1 MSKLVEVMVTGASPE
16 VKARIEAFK
25 KIRQQEEE
33 ARKRLSIV
41 RHKIA
46 VISGKGGVG
55 KSFVST
61 SIALTL
67 AKKGYKVGLLD
78 SDLHGP
84 SIPKLL
90 GLQGQKM
97 SAGPPGIFPVDG
109 PLGLKVVSIDFML
122 PSENAPV
129 IWRGPLKTGAIRQLL
144 SMVMWGPLDFL
155 VIDLPPGTGDEPL
168 SIVQLIKDL
177 DGTVI
182 VTSPSDL
189 ARVVVKK
196 AVAFA
201 KQLKVPIIGI
211 IENMSYLKCPRCG
224 EVIRVFG
231 QGAGK
236 KICKEMDVEFLGEIP
251 IDPRISE
258 CTTRGK
264 HFLEC
269 YPESDVARTVD
280 TIAEKI
286 VSKIKEMKE

>member
-1 MSKLVEVMVTGASPE
+1 MSKLVEVMVTSVSPE
-16 VKARIEAFK
+16 AKAKIEVFK

-144 SMVMWGPLDFL
+144 SIVVWGPLDFL

-189 ARVVVKK
+189 ARAVVKK
-196 AVAFA
+196 TVAFA

-211 IENMSYLKCPRCG
+211 IENMSYLKCPKCG

-258 CTTRGK
+258 CTARGK

-269 YPESDVARTVD
+269 YPESDVARAVD

-286 VSKIKEMKE
+286 VSKVKRMKE

>member
-1 MSKLVEVMVTGASPE
+1 MTGVSPE

-33 ARKRLSIV
+33 ARKRLSNV

-46 VISGKGGVG
+46 IISGKGGVG

-144 SMVMWGPLDFL
+144 SMVVWRPLDFL

-196 AVAFA
+196 AVTFA
-201 KQLKVPIIGI
+201 KHLKVPIIGI
-211 IENMSYLKCPRCG
+211 IENMSYLKCPNCG
-224 EVIRVFG
+224 EIIRVFG

-236 KICKEMDVEFLGEIP
+236 KICEEMDVEFLGEIP

-258 CTTRGK
+258 CTARGK

-269 YPESDVARTVD
+269 YPKSDAAKAVNAIV
-280 TIAEKI
+280 EKI
-286 VSKIKEMKE
+286 VSNIGRLKNKG